1 MPDGGQSEPV
11 TPPDIAILLLIA
23 SHLFTFGKPASA
35 SESQRLNGI
44 LAAGRRHEER
54 TK

>member
-1 MPDGGQSEPV
+1 MPTAGTSEAV

-35 SESQRLNGI
+35 SESQRLSGI
-44 LAAGRRHEER
+44 LAAGCRHEEP